1 MIVLQEDGRYVEIVE
16 FEGKNGESAI
26 AVVEIGENKNI
37 EYMNGYQGGKYQ
49 VLVTTLNPDDG
60 YIEDLRNKKAIK

>member
-1 MIVLQEDGRYVEIVE
+1 MVTVERKSLA
-16 FEGKNGESAI
+16 EGEIEGDSTPKI